1 MVAPVEKQ
9 MATEE
14 QMVAYE
20 TSFPLL
26 QGHFFQVK
34 LKLFNLMVGHKGA

>member
-1 MVAPVEKQ
+1 MVAPATVEKQ
-9 MATEE
+9 MATDE

-26 QGHFFQVK
+26 PGHFK
-34 LKLFNLMVGHKGA
+34 LN